1 MNAGEVLGDAV
12 LGSVFNNF
20 HRTEIGKA
28 PLGLPADAADGV
40 RDSFAGALHVAE
52 HLGGR
57 PSAALAD
64 AAGDAFGS
72 STNAALLI
80 GVAVVFVGGGV
91 AVALLPPRSQELSDD
106 RATRETQ

>member
-1 MNAGEVLGDAV
+1 MSSGGVLGVAV
-12 LGSVFNNF
+12 PGSVFNNV

-28 PLGLPADAADGV
+28 TRDLPGDAADGV

-64 AAGDAFGS
+64 AAGNALGS
-72 STNAALLI
+72 GMNAALFI
-80 GVAVVFVGGGV
+80 GLAVVFVGGGV
-91 AVALLPPRSQELSDD
+91 AVALLPPRSQELSDE
-106 RATRETQ
+106 RASRETR